1 MKRAILSVVLPL
13 AASAALLPTT
23 TASTIGAER
32 DSAFFRSIEGDWTG
46 PGEIVAGKY
55 KGTKFVCNFA
65 GTTPDRKLGM
75 TLDGGCRVGLFSQ
88 KMKATVKRGGR
99 GYTGQFL
106 DGADGEGL
114 DVIAGSVTPSRAVL
128 TLKRK
133 QLDGAMLAR
142 LASKNQLNI
151 TVSVTVGE
159 TLVPV
164 IGMKLDRVNSL
175 AENR

>member
-1 MKRAILSVVLPL
+1 MAVSAL
-13 AASAALLPTT
+13 ALATAAFTADAANASDRET
-23 TASTIGAER
+23 R
-32 DSAFFRSIEGDWTG
+32 FFRQIEGKWRG

-55 KGTKFVCNFA
+55 KGTKFTCEFS
-65 GTTPDRKLGM
+65 GLTPDDKLGM
-75 TLDGGCRVGLFSQ
+75 TLDGGCRVGVFSQ
-88 KMKATVKRGGR
+88 KMNATVKRKGR
-99 GYTGQFL
+99 SYVGHFL
-106 DGADGEGL
+106 DGAEGEGL

-151 TVSVTVGE
+151 TVSVNVGE

-164 IGMKLDRVNSL
+164 IGMKLDRIDSV
-175 AENR
+175 AVGAVE

>member
-1 MKRAILSVVLPL
+1 
-13 AASAALLPTT
+13 
-23 TASTIGAER
+23 
-32 DSAFFRSIEGDWTG
+32 
-46 PGEIVAGKY
+46 
-55 KGTKFVCNFA
+55 
-65 GTTPDRKLGM
+65 
-75 TLDGGCRVGLFSQ
+75 
-88 KMKATVKRGGR
+88 MKATVKRGGR